1 MSESA
6 VAAILRLA
14 FERRARGVAHDTIA
28 HAALFDGDDLRVVER
43 DGTEY
48 IGSPIIAPGD
58 WDSIGVRTWNGIEWF
73 HAASLDRV
81 EAVRT

>member
-6 VAAILRLA
+6 VAVILRLA
-14 FERRARGVAHDTIA
+14 AERRMRGLTHDTIA
-28 HAALFDGDDLRVVER
+28 HAALFDGDDLRVIER
-43 DGTEY
+43 DGTEHV
-48 IGSPIIAPGD
+48 GSPIIAPGD
-58 WDSIGVRTWNGIEWF
+58 WESIGVRTWSGIEWF